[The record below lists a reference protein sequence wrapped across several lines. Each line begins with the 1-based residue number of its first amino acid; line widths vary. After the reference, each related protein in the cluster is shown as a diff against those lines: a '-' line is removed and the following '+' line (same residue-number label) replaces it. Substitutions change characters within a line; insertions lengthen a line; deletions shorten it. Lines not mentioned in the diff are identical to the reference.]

1 MKKSLLALAAMGAFV
16 GTAHAQ
22 SSVTVYGVLDQSIGM
37 FNNGSASSATNE
49 PNITANSANLIA
61 TQRLGLRG
69 TEDLGG
75 GDKTNFVIEGA
86 FTTGAGINFQRA
98 AYVEYAGKAWGSLS
112 LGYRDL
118 GTTNIDDLVSQ
129 AGNLGATFTQA
140 NGGDGNN
147 FAGTVDGLGNDNA
160 NAVVYTTPTIAG
172 FSAEIGYKAPHT
184 VAAAVS
190 GSTAAIGTAS
200 RAIGTATTTESQL
213 GARIDYTWKTL
224 KVAIGQTQGNTTAS
238 SSATDRKLTSMGA
251 SYDFGVVSVGYS
263 RVIANASSTEKH
275 TYNVFSAKVPVTKTI
290 AIHGVYGNAKANTAL
305 EEATGYTFAVSQTLS
320 KRSTIY
326 AQYSALD
333 NKGANAG
340 YSMRGTGSASAT
352 GDTIDPKAF
361 AVGFLHTF

>member
-49 PNITANSANLIA
+49 PNITQNSANLIA

-98 AYVEYAGKAWGSLS
+98 AYVEYQGKAWGSLS

-129 AGNLGATFTQA
+129 AGNLGAMMTQA
-140 NGGDGNN
+140 DGANITNTTGNG
-147 FAGTVDGLGNDNA
+147 DGLGNDNA

-184 VAAAVS
+184 LAAATA
-190 GSTAAIGTAS
+190 GSTAATGAAS
-200 RAIGTATTTESQL
+200 RAKDATTEAQL
-213 GARIDYTWKTL
+213 GVRIDYTWKTL
-224 KVAIGQTQGNTTAS
+224 KVAIGQTRGDTTATS
-238 SSATDRKLTSMGA
+238 TATDRKLTAMGA
-251 SYDFGVVSVGYS
+251 SYDFGVASVGYS
-263 RVIANASSTEKH
+263 RVIADASSTAKH
-275 TYNVFSAKVPVTKTI
+275 TYNLFSAKVPVTKTL
-290 AIHGVYGNAKANTAL
+290 AIHGVYQNAKANTAN
-305 EEATGYTFAVSQTLS
+305 EEAAGFTFAVSQTLS

-326 AQYSALD
+326 AQYSAMD

-340 YSMRGTGSASAT
+340 YSMRGTGSATAT

-361 AVGFLHTF
+361 AVGFVHTF

>member
-1 MKKSLLALAAMGAFV
+1 MKKSLLALATMGAFA
-16 GTAHAQ
+16 GAAHAQ
-22 SSVTVYGVLDQSIGM
+22 SSVTVYGVLDQSFGM
-37 FNNGSASSATNE
+37 YNNGSASSATNE
-49 PNITANSANLIA
+49 PNIAANNVGLMA
-61 TQRLGLRG
+61 TQRLGFRG

-75 GDKTNFVIEGA
+75 GDRTNFVIEGQLNN
-86 FTTGAGINFQRA
+86 GGGILFQRA

-118 GTTNIDDLVSQ
+118 GATNIDDLVSQ
-129 AGNLGATFTQA
+129 AGNMGAMMIQA
-140 NGGDGNN
+140 DGADITNATGNG
-147 FAGTVDGLGNDNA
+147 DGLGNDNA

-184 VAAAVS
+184 LAAVTS
-190 GSTAAIGTAS
+190 GSTTAAGAASNTIGT
-200 RAIGTATTTESQL
+200 TVESQL

-224 KVAIGQTQGNTTAS
+224 KVAIGQTQGKSTATS
-238 SSATDRKLTSMGA
+238 TATDRKLTSMGA

-263 RVIANASSTEKH
+263 RVIADVSSTAKH
-275 TYNVFSAKVPVTKTI
+275 TYNLLSAKVPVTKQL
-290 AIHGVYGNAKANTAL
+290 AIHGVYQNAKANTAN
-305 EEATGYTFAVSQTLS
+305 EEASGFTFAVSQTLS

-340 YSMRGTGSASAT
+340 YAMRGTGKATAT